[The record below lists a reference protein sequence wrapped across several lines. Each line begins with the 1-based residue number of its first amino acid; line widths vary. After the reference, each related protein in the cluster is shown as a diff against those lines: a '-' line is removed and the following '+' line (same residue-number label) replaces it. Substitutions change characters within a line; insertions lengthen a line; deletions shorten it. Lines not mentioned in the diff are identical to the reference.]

1 MFCKYCGAE
10 LRDSAKFCNRCGQ
23 PVGAEN
29 AAPGSV
35 PDTVPN
41 TAVTAGGDEFPS
53 TGVNMA
59 VTILTLAIIAAAFL
73 LNIGVMPV
81 ISFSDEHII
90 GTAAKIISHDK
101 KFTYGEVY
109 GFNSK
114 YHDAIIETAN
124 DLGLLND
131 ASYTVDSEY
140 GRRFGRIDDFKNV
153 KLHNFKRGWHTV
165 LWTFSAILFYLFVII
180 GVIGVLA
187 FGCKKPSTEK
197 KGNLQTHYGAM
208 AVGSVLAVIAMICF
222 TVYLYIDLPEQLFK
236 PSPILLITV
245 IGAAVAAIFP
255 CGVYSQC
262 RSAVKNFHKNNNC
275 KW

>member
-10 LRDSAKFCNRCGQ
+10 LRDSAKFCNKCGQ

-35 PDTVPN
+35 PVTVPN
-41 TAVTAGGDEFPS
+41 TAVTVGGDEFPS

-73 LNIGVMPV
+73 LSIGAMPV

-101 KFTYGEVY
+101 QFTYGEVY

-124 DLGLLND
+124 DLGLLKD
-131 ASYTVDSEY
+131 ADYTVDSEY
-140 GRRFGRIDDFKNV
+140 GQLNDFKHV
-153 KLHNFKRGWHTV
+153 KLHGFKKGLHDQLLV
-165 LWTFSAILFYLFVII
+165 FSAFFFYLYVII

-208 AVGSVLAVIAMICF
+208 AVGSVLAVIAIICF
-222 TVYLYIDLPEQLFK
+222 AVYLYIDLPEKLFK
-236 PSPILLITV
+236 PSPILLIIV
-245 IGAAVAAIFP
+245 IGAAVASIFP

-262 RSAVKNFHKNNNC
+262 RSAVKNFHENNNC

>member
-59 VTILTLAIIAAAFL
+59 VTILTLAIIAASIL
-73 LNIGVMPV
+73 LWFMPL
-81 ISFSDEHII
+81 ISFSDEHIA

-101 KFTYGEVY
+101 QFTYGEVY
-109 GFNSK
+109 GYGSE
-114 YHDAIIETAN
+114 YHDAIIEPAY
-124 DLGLLND
+124 DLGLLKD
-131 ASYTVDSEY
+131 ADYTVHSED
-140 GRRFGRIDDFKNV
+140 GRLLRRIDDFKNV
-153 KLHNFKRGWHTV
+153 RLSDFKKGWHTA
-165 LWTFSAILFYLFVII
+165 LPGFSGFFFYFYVII
-180 GVIGVLA
+180 GVIGALA

-197 KGNLQTHYGAM
+197 KGNLLTHYGAM
-208 AVGSVLAVIAMICF
+208 AVGSVLAVISMICYA
-222 TVYLYIDLPEQLFK
+222 VYLYIDLPEQLFK
-236 PSPILLITV
+236 PSPILLITI
-245 IGAAVAAIFP
+245 IGAAVASIFP
-255 CGVYSQC
+255 RGVYSQC

>member
-10 LRDSAKFCNRCGQ
+10 LKDSAKFCNRCGQ

-35 PDTVPN
+35 PVTVPN

-73 LNIGVMPV
+73 LAIGAIPV
-81 ISFSDEHII
+81 ISFSDEHIV

-101 KFTYGEVY
+101 QFTLGDVY
-109 GFNSK
+109 GYGSE
-114 YHDAIIETAN
+114 YHDVIIETAY
-124 DLGLLND
+124 DLGLLKD
-131 ASYTVDSEY
+131 ADYTVHSEN
-140 GRRFGRIDDFKNV
+140 GRIDDFKNV
-153 KLHNFKRGWHTV
+153 RLSDFKKGWHTA
-165 LWTFSAILFYLFVII
+165 LPGFNGLFYYFGLSL
-180 GVIGVLA
+180 GVIGALL

-197 KGNLQTHYGAM
+197 RGNLATHYGAM
-208 AVGSVLAVIAMICF
+208 AVGSVLAVISMICF
-222 TVYLYIDLPEQLFK
+222 AVYLYIDLPEKLFK
-236 PSPILLITV
+236 PSPILLIIV
-245 IGAAVAAIFP
+245 IGAAVASIFP

>member
-10 LRDSAKFCNRCGQ
+10 LRDSAKFCNKCGQ

-35 PDTVPN
+35 PVTVPN

-59 VTILTLAIIAAAFL
+59 VTILTLAIIAASIL
-73 LNIGVMPV
+73 LYFMPV
-81 ISFSDEHII
+81 ISFSDEHIV

-101 KFTYGEVY
+101 QFTYMEVY
-109 GFNSK
+109 QDESE
-114 YHDAIIETAN
+114 YHDAIIETAY
-124 DLGLLND
+124 DLGLLKD
-131 ASYTVDSEY
+131 ADYTVHSEY
-140 GRRFGRIDDFKNV
+140 GQLDDFKHV
-153 KLHNFKRGWHTV
+153 DLHSFKKGLHGV
-165 LWTFSAILFYLFVII
+165 LLALAGILMLFYPII
-180 GVIGVLA
+180 GVSGVLF

-197 KGNLQTHYGAM
+197 KGNLQAHYGAM

-245 IGAAVAAIFP
+245 IGAAVASILP